1 MVCSAAIRKV
11 LRSHCPHSLV
21 SWARRCSWIL
31 MMEIL
36 ALYLLLLAHLIGT
49 IKMGSTGGGVVCFV
63 VLFARTLWKTY
74 VEQKQRAYRNYAASC
89 DASLSLNAIAS
100 AEMSCLILPR
110 FCTW

>member
-1 MVCSAAIRKV
+1 
-11 LRSHCPHSLV
+11 
-21 SWARRCSWIL
+21 
-31 MMEIL
+31 
-36 ALYLLLLAHLIGT
+36 
-49 IKMGSTGGGVVCFV
+49 MGSTGGGVVCFV

-110 FCTW
+110 FCTWWIMDAKKITLSRSWGI